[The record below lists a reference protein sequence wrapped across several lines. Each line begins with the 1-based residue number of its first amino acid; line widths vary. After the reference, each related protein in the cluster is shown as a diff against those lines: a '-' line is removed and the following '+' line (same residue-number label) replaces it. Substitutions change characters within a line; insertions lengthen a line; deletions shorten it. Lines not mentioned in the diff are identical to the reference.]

1 MRDFFKPCLCKKNS
15 RKSFK
20 KPARQFFFKSVFLS
34 IIFIFTFLA
43 LTGASIFIQTK
54 ELFAD
59 NSPDVTA
66 EAAIIVECK
75 TQDILWQKNPDA
87 ELFPASLTKIMT
99 CIVALEQIQDLNEII
114 KMPKMASSTNNSFF
128 PLRTGDEISLGDL
141 IKAALINSHNN
152 ATIALAIHISGSEE
166 EFVKLMNEKAREI
179 GALHTNFQNTNGLDS
194 NSPQHKS
201 TARDLALIA
210 DYSMKND
217 TFRQIVSK
225 KEDNITINGEEIYLF
240 NTNILL
246 FFDYIKGI
254 KTGFTNNAGY
264 CEALFSSREGLEII
278 SVVLKSQEGKRES
291 DMLNMIN
298 WANENYLNKKI
309 VDKNKVYSSA
319 LIRGREKDEAYS
331 YSTNI
336 YTETY
341 PASSYEKLVNVNDRV
356 DISGKPLVKDIDLK
370 SKALNNSS
378 KTVNILSK
386 GDEAGKINI
395 EINGGK
401 EKDFAIVYGQNV
413 DKPVVNVNL
422 EIKKDNRF
430 RNTLIFLIS
439 FYFFIFILII
449 FKNLLQRSK
458 E

>member
-1 MRDFFKPCLCKKNS
+1 MRDFFKPCSCKKIS

-20 KPARQFFFKSVFLS
+20 KPARLFFLKSL
-34 IIFIFTFLA
+34 ILYIFFVFTFIA
-43 LTGASIFIQTK
+43 VAAAGIFFQAGK
-54 ELFAD
+54 LFAD
-59 NSPDVTA
+59 NSPDITA
-66 EAAIIVECK
+66 EAAIIVECN

-99 CIVALEQIQDLNEII
+99 GIVALEKIQDLNEII
-114 KMPKMASSTNNSFF
+114 KMPKMTSATNNSFF

-141 IKAALINSHNN
+141 LKAALINSHNN

-166 EFVKLMNEKAREI
+166 EFVKLMNEKAKEI

-194 NSPQHKS
+194 NSPQHKT

-210 DYSMKND
+210 EYSMKND

-225 KEDNITINGEEIYLF
+225 KEDNITVNGESVYLF

-246 FFDYIKGI
+246 FFDYIEGI

-264 CEALFSSREGLEII
+264 CEALYSNREGLEII

-298 WANENYLNKKI
+298 WANENYANKKI
-309 VDKNKVYSSA
+309 IDKNTVYSRA
-319 LIRGREKDEAYS
+319 LVRGKENDEGYS

-341 PASSYEKLVNVNDRV
+341 PSGSFEKLVYIKDKIE
-356 DISGKPLVKDIDLK
+356 ISGEPLVKDVDFK
-370 SKALNNSS
+370 SDALNNGS

-386 GDEAGKINI
+386 GDEAGKITI
-395 EINGGK
+395 KINGRPQDK
-401 EKDFAIVYGQNV
+401 FAMVYGQNIE
-413 DKPVVNVNL
+413 KPAVNVNL
-422 EIKKDNRF
+422 EIKNDNRF

-449 FKNLLQRSK
+449 FRNLLQRGK

>member
-1 MRDFFKPCLCKKNS
+1 MRYFFKPCPCKKNS
-15 RKSFK
+15 SKSFK
-20 KPARQFFFKSVFLS
+20 KPARQFFLKSVFLS
-34 IIFIFTFLA
+34 IFFIFTLLA
-43 LTGASIFIQTK
+43 LIGASIFIQAG

-152 ATIALAIHISGSEE
+152 ATIALAIHLSGSEE

-179 GALHTNFQNTNGLDS
+179 GAFHTNFQNTNGLDS
-194 NSPQHKS
+194 NSPQHKT

-298 WANENYLNKKI
+298 WANENYVNKKI
-309 VDKNKVYSSA
+309 IDKNEVYSRA
-319 LIRGREKDEAYS
+319 LIRGIKNDESYS
-331 YSTNI
+331 YNTNI

-341 PASSYEKLVNVNDRV
+341 PASSYEKLVNINDRV
-356 DISGKPLVKDIDLK
+356 DISGEPLVKDIDFK
-370 SKALNNSS
+370 SKALNNNS
-378 KTVNILSK
+378 KTVNVLSK

-395 EINGGK
+395 EINGRP

-430 RNTLIFLIS
+430 RNTLILLIS

-449 FKNLLQRSK
+449 FKNLLLRSK

>member
-1 MRDFFKPCLCKKNS
+1 M
-15 RKSFK
+15 
-20 KPARQFFFKSVFLS
+20 
-34 IIFIFTFLA
+34 
-43 LTGASIFIQTK
+43 
-54 ELFAD
+54 LFR
-59 NSPDVTA
+59 S
-66 EAAIIVECK
+66 
-75 TQDILWQKNPDA
+75 
-87 ELFPASLTKIMT
+87 
-99 CIVALEQIQDLNEII
+99 
-114 KMPKMASSTNNSFF
+114 
-128 PLRTGDEISLGDL
+128 
-141 IKAALINSHNN
+141 
-152 ATIALAIHISGSEE
+152 
-166 EFVKLMNEKAREI
+166 
-179 GALHTNFQNTNGLDS
+179 
-194 NSPQHKS
+194 
-201 TARDLALIA
+201 
-210 DYSMKND
+210 
-217 TFRQIVSK
+217 
-225 KEDNITINGEEIYLF
+225 
-240 NTNILL
+240 
-246 FFDYIKGI
+246 
-254 KTGFTNNAGY
+254 
-264 CEALFSSREGLEII
+264 
-278 SVVLKSQEGKRES
+278 
-291 DMLNMIN
+291 
-298 WANENYLNKKI
+298 
-309 VDKNKVYSSA
+309 
-319 LIRGREKDEAYS
+319 EKDEAYS

-370 SKALNNSS
+370 SKALNNSY